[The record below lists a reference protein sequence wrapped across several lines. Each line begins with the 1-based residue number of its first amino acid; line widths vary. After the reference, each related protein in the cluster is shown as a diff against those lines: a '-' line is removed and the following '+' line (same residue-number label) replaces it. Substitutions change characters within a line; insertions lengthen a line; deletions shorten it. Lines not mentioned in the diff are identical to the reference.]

1 MLFGAGLVVSGM
13 SQPANVIGFLDF
25 FGAWNPS
32 LLFVMIGAI
41 GVHMPLYWLL
51 RRSSRVLEKATL
63 PVPPNK
69 RIDGRLVLGAS
80 LFGIGW
86 GLAGYCPGPA
96 IVSLSSGGQVWVV
109 LPAIVLGIGLHDWSL
124 GRKRAD
130 STLPRREEVTTT

>member
-13 SQPANVIGFLDF
+13 SQPTNVIGFLDF
-25 FGAWNPS
+25 FGTWNPS

-41 GVHMPLYWLL
+41 GTHMPLYWLL
-51 RRSSRVLEKATL
+51 RRSSRVREMTTL

-86 GLAGYCPGPA
+86 GLAGYCPGPVV
-96 IVSLSSGGQVWVV
+96 VSLASGGQVLVI
-109 LPAIVLGIGLHDWSL
+109 LPTILLGIGLHDWFL

-130 STLPRREEVTTT
+130 LTLPRREEVTTT